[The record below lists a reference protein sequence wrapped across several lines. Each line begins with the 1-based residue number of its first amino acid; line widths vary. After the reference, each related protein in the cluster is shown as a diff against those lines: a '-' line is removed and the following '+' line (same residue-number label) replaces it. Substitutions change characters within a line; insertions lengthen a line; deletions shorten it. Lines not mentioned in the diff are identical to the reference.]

1 MSNIKEQGIIEQEE
15 LDWWRW
21 EGQEVKVIFSYISLR
36 PDWAK

>member
-21 EGQEVKVIFSYISLR
+21 EGQVEEKIFGGVVKTKGL
-36 PDWAK
+36 